1 MQIIE
6 IKLINSNRHAKTLL
20 STYSGEQQ
28 INDSK
33 RLLAVIIFNRTK
45 SLTPTPQEHMYIRFR
60 YSTLCTLYRIYFD
73 FDPINAHH

>member
-6 IKLINSNRHAKTLL
+6 IKRIDSDHHVKTIL

-33 RLLAVIIFNRTK
+33 RLLTVIIFNRTK
-45 SLTPTPQEHMYIRFR
+45 SLTPTPQEHTYIRFR
-60 YSTLCTLYRIYFD
+60 YSTLCTL
-73 FDPINAHH
+73 